1 MLFKFKSKACADLI
15 MLEADGRRILKAM
28 IGDDPAQGIV
38 RVADLA
44 ATLARLDA
52 AVAQDEA
59 RRKALAEKAAARQA
73 GHQAGQEVSE
83 DEEAVLPAVRL
94 AQRAAPMQQ
103 MIRRCMAEEADLVW
117 GV

>member
-28 IGDDPAQGIV
+28 VGDDPVKGIV
-38 RVADLA
+38 VAADLPQA
-44 ATLARLDA
+44 LARLES

-59 RRKALAEKAAARQA
+59 LRKLRAEKTAARQA
-73 GHQAGQEVSE
+73 GQERTE
-83 DEEAVLPAVRL
+83 DEEEAALPAIRL
-94 AQRAAPMQQ
+94 AQRATPMLQ
-103 MIRRCMAEEADLVW
+103 MIRCCMAEQADLVW

>member
-28 IGDDPAQGIV
+28 LGDDPVKGIV
-38 RVADLA
+38 QAADLA
-44 ATLARLDA
+44 LALSRLDA

-59 RRKALAEKAAARQA
+59 LRQA
-73 GHQAGQEVSE
+73 RANKSAAPTQSQDE
-83 DEEAVLPAVRL
+83 DGEAALPAVRL

-103 MIRRCMAEEADLVW
+103 MLRRCMAEEADLVW

>member
-28 IGDDPAQGIV
+28 IGDDPVRGIV
-38 RVADLA
+38 RAADLA

-59 RRKALAEKAAARQA
+59 QRKALAEKATAR
-73 GHQAGQEVSE
+73 QAGQEVTE
-83 DEEAVLPAVRL
+83 DEEAALPAVRL

-103 MIRRCMAEEADLVW
+103 MIRRCITEEADLVW

>member
-38 RVADLA
+38 RAADLA
-44 ATLARLDA
+44 ATLTRLDA

-59 RRKALAEKAAARQA
+59 QRKALAEKAAVR
-73 GHQAGQEVSE
+73 QAGQEVTE
-83 DEEAVLPAVRL
+83 DEEAALPAVRL

-103 MIRRCMAEEADLVW
+103 MIRRCMTEEADLVW

>member
-15 MLEADGRRILKAM
+15 MLEADGRRILQAM
-28 IGDDPAQGIV
+28 TGNDPVKGIV
-38 RVADLA
+38 SAPDLA
-44 ATLARLDA
+44 AALARLEA

-59 RRKALAEKAAARQA
+59 LRKARAARTAERQA
-73 GHQAGQEVSE
+73 AQDQGDE
-83 DEEAVLPAVRL
+83 DEEAALPSVRL

-103 MIRRCMAEEADLVW
+103 MLRRCMAEEADLVW

>member
-28 IGDDPAQGIV
+28 TGDDPVRGIV
-38 RVADLA
+38 QASDLA
-44 ATLARLDA
+44 AALERLSA
-52 AVAQDEA
+52 AVLQDEA
-59 RRKALAEKAAARQA
+59 QRKAQAEKAAARA
-73 GHQAGQEVSE
+73 AGQEAGDAQE
-83 DEEAVLPAVRL
+83 EEALPAVRL

-103 MIRRCMAEEADLVW
+103 MLRRCMAEKADLVW

>member
-15 MLEADGRRILKAM
+15 MLEADGRRILQAM
-28 IGDDPAQGIV
+28 LGDDPVKGIV
-38 RVADLA
+38 RAADLA
-44 ATLARLDA
+44 QALSRLDA

-59 RRKALAEKAAARQA
+59 LRQA
-73 GHQAGQEVSE
+73 RADKTATPTQSQDE
-83 DEEAVLPAVRL
+83 DGEGEAALPAVRL

-103 MIRRCMAEEADLVW
+103 MLRRCMAEEADLVW

>member
-15 MLEADGRRILKAM
+15 MLEADGRRILRAM
-28 IGDDPAQGIV
+28 TGDDPVKGIV
-38 RVADLA
+38 RASDLTSA
-44 ATLARLDA
+44 LTRLET

-59 RRKALAEKAAARQA
+59 LRKARAERAAERE
-73 GHQAGQEVSE
+73 AGQDLGEE
-83 DEEAVLPAVRL
+83 DEEAALPPVRL

-103 MIRRCMAEEADLVW
+103 MLRRCMAEEADLVW

>member
-28 IGDDPAQGIV
+28 IGDDPIKGIV
-38 RVADLA
+38 LVADMQQALD
-44 ATLARLDA
+44 RLGA

-59 RRKALAEKAAARQA
+59 LRKERAEKAAK
-73 GHQAGQEVSE
+73 GGE
-83 DEEAVLPAVRL
+83 DQDGDPAEAPLPAIRL

-103 MIRRCMAEEADLVW
+103 MLRRCLAQEADLVW

>member
-28 IGDDPAQGIV
+28 IGDDPVRGIV
-38 RVADLA
+38 RAADLA

-59 RRKALAEKAAARQA
+59 QRKALAEKATAR
-73 GHQAGQEVSE
+73 QAGQEVTE
-83 DEEAVLPAVRL
+83 DEEVALPAVRL

-103 MIRRCMAEEADLVW
+103 MIRRCITEEADLVW

>member
-28 IGDDPAQGIV
+28 TGDDPVQGIV
-38 RVADLA
+38 QVAQLPSV
-44 ATLARLDA
+44 LARLDA

-59 RRKALAEKAAARQA
+59 LRRARAEKAATQDS
-73 GHQAGQEVSE
+73 QDMQQE
-83 DEEAVLPAVRL
+83 AALPAIRL
-94 AQRAAPMQQ
+94 AQRALPMQQ
-103 MIRRCMAEEADLVW
+103 MIRRCMAEEADLYW

>member
-15 MLEADGRRILKAM
+15 MLEGDGRRILQAM
-28 IGDDPAQGIV
+28 IGSDPVKGIV
-38 RVADLA
+38 PVSDLPQA
-44 ATLARLDA
+44 LARLED

-59 RRKALAEKAAARQA
+59 LRKSQADKAAARA
-73 GHQAGQEVSE
+73 AGQEQAGE
-83 DEEAVLPAVRL
+83 DEEVVLPSIRL
-94 AQRAAPMQQ
+94 AQRAAPMLK

>member
-1 MLFKFKSKACADLI
+1 MLFKFKSRACPDLI

-28 IGDDPAQGIV
+28 LGDDPVKGIV
-38 RVADLA
+38 QVADLSLA
-44 ATLARLDA
+44 LARLEE

-59 RRKALAEKAAARQA
+59 QLKAQSEKTRTASEGWSSREQDAA
-73 GHQAGQEVSE
+73 
-83 DEEAVLPAVRL
+83 LPAIRL

-103 MIRRCMAEEADLVW
+103 MLRRCIAGEADLVW

>member
-28 IGDDPAQGIV
+28 IGDDPVRGIV
-38 RVADLA
+38 RAADLA

-59 RRKALAEKAAARQA
+59 QRKALAEKAAARQA
-73 GHQAGQEVSE
+73 GQEVTE
-83 DEEAVLPAVRL
+83 DEEVALPAVRL

-103 MIRRCMAEEADLVW
+103 MIRRCMTEEADLVW

>member
-28 IGDDPAQGIV
+28 TGDDPLRGIV
-38 RVADLA
+38 AAQDLPQA
-44 ATLARLDA
+44 LARLEA

-59 RRKALAEKAAARQA
+59 LRKAQAEKAATRATGQA
-73 GHQAGQEVSE
+73 PGQ
-83 DEEAVLPAVRL
+83 DEEEVALPPIRL
-94 AQRAAPMQQ
+94 AQRAAPMLQ
-103 MIRRCMAEEADLVW
+103 MIRRCMAEEVDLVW